1 MATQRKII
9 HIDMDAFYAS
19 VEQRDFPELRGKPIA
34 VGGSPDKRGAV
45 AAASYE
51 ARKYGVYSALSSR
64 LAKQRCP
71 QLIFVRPRFEV
82 YSSLSKQIRSIFQAY
97 TDLVEP
103 VAFDEAYLDVTENKL
118 DLVSAQQIAEMI
130 RSRIFQDTQLTASA
144 GISVNKFLAKMASG
158 LNKPNGQAVILP
170 QQAENF
176 VAQLAIEKFHGI
188 GKATAKKMH
197 ALQIYTGADLRARSQ
212 AELIQRFG
220 KVGGFYY
227 GIARG
232 ADDRPV
238 VPNRLRK
245 SLSIETSY
253 DPDLVDVANIT
264 QALVSLAIG
273 LNERRQKINLTGHTL
288 ILKVKFANYSQIT
301 RSFTQEDC
309 FTELANIQAIGQRLL
324 DGVDLQGQAVRL
336 LGLGIGKLDMGVP
349 EFRQLNLDL

>member
-1 MATQRKII
+1 MSTQRKII

-34 VGGSPDKRGAV
+34 VGGAPEKRGAV

-51 ARKYGVYSALSSR
+51 ARKYGVHSALSSR

-71 QLIFVRPRFEV
+71 QLIFVKPRFEI
-82 YSSLSKQIRSIFQAY
+82 YSSLSKQIRSIFQDYA
-97 TDLVEP
+97 DLVEP
-103 VAFDEAYLDVTENKL
+103 VAFDEAYLDVTENKPGIA
-118 DLVSAQQIAEMI
+118 SAQQIAEMI

-170 QQAENF
+170 QQAESF

-188 GKATAKKMH
+188 GKATAKKMY
-197 ALQIYTGADLRARSQ
+197 ALQIYNGADLRARSQ

-232 ADDRPV
+232 EDDRPV

-264 QALVSLAIG
+264 QALTTLAIG
-273 LNERRQKINLTGHTL
+273 LDARRRKINLMGHTL

-301 RSFTQEDC
+301 RSFTQEGC

-336 LGLGIGKLDMGVP
+336 LGLGIGKLDVGAP
-349 EFRQLNLDL
+349 EFRQLDLDL

>member
-82 YSSLSKQIRSIFQAY
+82 YSGLSKQIRSIFQAY

-118 DLVSAQQIAEMI
+118 GLVSAQQIAEMI

-170 QQAENF
+170 QQAEDF

-232 ADDRPV
+232 EDDRPV

-264 QALVSLAIG
+264 QALATLAIG
-273 LNERRQKINLTGHTL
+273 LDERRQKINLTGHTL

-301 RSFTQEDC
+301 RSFTQAGY

-336 LGLGIGKLDMGVP
+336 LGLGIGKLDIGAP
-349 EFRQLNLDL
+349 EFRQLDLDL